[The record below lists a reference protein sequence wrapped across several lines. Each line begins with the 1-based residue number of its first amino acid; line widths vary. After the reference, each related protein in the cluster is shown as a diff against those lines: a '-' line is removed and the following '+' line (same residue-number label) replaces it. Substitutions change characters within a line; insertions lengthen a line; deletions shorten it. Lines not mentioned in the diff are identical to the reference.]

1 MADIL
6 GDGMIKVGWVTT
18 ISNTA
23 APTATEVTAGVDL
36 ETFIVPDGLDIAT
49 STDAVDASSI
59 ASNQY
64 QEIPGRRKDGITLTF
79 KSQGDAAAPFTTFA
93 SRPSGY
99 LVVRYGVAP
108 TTDWTAAQKVDIYPC
123 TAGDRL
129 RVSPAANEMLK
140 FQVPLFVTAPAIPS
154 VALS

>member
-18 ISNTA
+18 LSSTT
-23 APTATEVTAGVDL
+23 APTAVQVTAGVDL
-36 ETFIVPDGLDIAT
+36 ETFITPDGLAITT

-64 QEIPGRRKDGITLTF
+64 QEIPGRRKDSITLTF
-79 KSQGDAAAPFTTFA
+79 KSQGDAAAPWTTFA
-93 SRPSGY
+93 SRPSGF

-108 TTDWTAAQKVDIYPC
+108 ATDWTATQIVDVYPC
-123 TAGDRL
+123 TAGDRQ
-129 RVSPAANEMLK
+129 RMSTAANEMLK
-140 FQVPLFVTAPAIPS
+140 FQVMLFVTSPAVPS
-154 VALS
+154 VALV